1 MSAPEIGGRSVRD
14 LLAEPGHWSTVYTD
28 GPQGEPPGAVE
39 SRMRSLQDRM
49 QEAGIPEQ
57 DSDAIAAAL
66 PDDIGLPAPSA
77 RWLLVRD
84 GEVVIDTGW
93 ATPRRGPE
101 RVAYGAFPDVTP
113 MLRHRTDESRILV
126 VETSREGADVSLQ
139 RLGRSA
145 PEHEQHIEGED
156 EPITK
161 VSPGGWSQARFQ
173 RSVEEVWSR
182 NQSEVA
188 EEVDRIVREYRPQHL
203 FVTGDPHTRSL
214 LLENISNEALDL
226 VVEVDAVTHAA
237 GADDA
242 MLVEAIEQTV
252 SQAHETRLSSLRDR
266 AAERDGENGASG
278 ISAVVAA
285 LQQAQVDTLILDER
299 MSDATTLLALPAE
312 PWIAVSSADSFDA
325 GAGAPVPALAALV
338 RAAMLTDAD
347 VVFLENEPDDGEQ
360 FDESTAEQP
369 VAVLRWPAAPQASG
383 SSDAPRSAGTGGG
396 RSGGGDHPSQA
407 EGEDSEDMP
416 VRPDPQTDGHPSQAE
431 GEDPAG

>member
-1 MSAPEIGGRSVRD
+1 MSALEVGGRSLRD
-14 LLAEPGHWSTVYTD
+14 LIAEPGHWSSVYTD

-49 QEAGIPEQ
+49 QEAGVPEQ
-57 DSDAIAAAL
+57 DSDAITAAL
-66 PDDIGLPAPSA
+66 PNDIGLPAPSA

-84 GEVVIDTGW
+84 GDVVIDTGW

-101 RVAYGAFPDVTP
+101 RVGHGAFPDITP
-113 MLRHRTDESRILV
+113 MLRHRTDEPRILV

-139 RLGRSA
+139 RLGRST
-145 PEHEQHIEGED
+145 PEQEHRIEGED
-156 EPITK
+156 APITK

-188 EEVDRIVREYRPQHL
+188 EEVDRIVREHRPQHI

-214 LLENISNEALDL
+214 LLENIRSEALDL
-226 VVEVDAVTHAA
+226 VVEVDAITHAA
-237 GADDA
+237 GADDG

-252 SQAHETRLSSLRDR
+252 SQAHEARLSSLHDR

-299 MSDATTLLALPAE
+299 MSDTTTLLALPAE
-312 PWIAVSSADSFDA
+312 PWVAVSSADSFDA
-325 GAGAPVPALAALV
+325 GDGAPLPAIEALT
-338 RAAMLTDAD
+338 RAAVLTDAE
-347 VVFLENEPDDGEQ
+347 VVFLENEPEEGEP

-369 VAVLRWPAAPQASG
+369 VAVLRWPAAPEASG
-383 SSDAPRSAGTGGG
+383 STDIPGSAGTGGG

-407 EGEDSEDMP
+407 EGEDPEDPP
-416 VRPDPQTDGHPSQAE
+416 VRPDPQTVGHPSQAE
-431 GEDPAG
+431 GEDRSG